1 MSSQEQEKFAI
12 GSREWQVDQQ
22 LKFLKLQLIDSMDK
36 VKNARQT
43 QIKQAAHVAEKLAE
57 AQYHHQQIKQALM
70 QNPGYQQDQ
79 RYAKY
84 LQGSIE

>member
-1 MSSQEQEKFAI
+1 MSGQDQEKFAI

-22 LKFLKLQLIDSMDK
+22 FKFLKLQLIDAMDK
-36 VKNARQT
+36 VKNSRQT
-43 QIKQAAHVAEKLAE
+43 QIKQAQHVTEKLAE
-57 AQYHHQQIKQALM
+57 AQYHHSQLKQALL
-70 QNPGYQQDQ
+70 QNPSYQQDQ